1 MEFEL
6 PQSLSI
12 KSIKKEY
19 IKEIWINDL
28 DVIKKYIFKN
38 PEYETKYLNYFEYV
52 EHLIPGFKFFKQDNS
67 VVVSSN
73 KISNMPINYN
83 LRLKLLAE
91 YIIDINRLFNEK
103 DKFFFL
109 YDPTIVNVFYNSNKL
124 VLIDESQFA
133 YRTDYNQFITDIIF
147 IFGQAVNSDICC
159 NKTNDV
165 CFETLKQ
172 DVFSAIN
179 RVLEDVPRK

>member
-1 MEFEL
+1 MKIQI
-6 PQSLSI
+6 PHSTPTR
-12 KSIKKEY
+12 SIKKEY

-28 DVIKKYIFKN
+28 DVIKRYSFNKL
-38 PEYETKYLNYFEYV
+38 EYETKYLNYFTYV
-52 EHLIPGFKFFKQDNS
+52 KYLIPEFRFFKQDNF
-67 VVVSSN
+67 VLVSSN
-73 KISNMPINYN
+73 KLSNRPINYN
-83 LRLKLLAE
+83 IRLNLLAE
-91 YIIDINRLFNEK
+91 YIIDTNKLFNEK
-103 DKFFFL
+103 DKFFFF
-109 YDPTIVNVFYNSNKL
+109 YDPTVVNIFYDANKL

-165 CFETLKQ
+165 CFKTLKQ

-179 RVLEDVPRK
+179 RVLENVSGK